1 MLTFVKDSSAVELVG
16 IHRNSNRSRK
26 PEATV
31 YFTHDGSP
39 EKANIAPAA
48 GVLELHRDSLKKLN
62 KLSQASFDTICT
74 MLDEGTEPE
83 VGDPLRSEYWEIKK
97 VFERS
102 LRREMYL
109 GDSPDVRF
117 ELNLPRD
124 KGTWGAPSPVSAI
137 RGPGKPTGSSSSSC
151 ATCERPSPTRG
162 GP

>member
-39 EKANIAPAA
+39 EKANVAPAA

-62 KLSQASFDTICT
+62 KLSQASFETICT
-74 MLDEGTEPE
+74 MLDQGVEPE
-83 VGDPLRSEYWEIKK
+83 VGDSLRSEYWEIKK

-117 ELNLPRD
+117 ELNLP
-124 KGTWGAPSPVSAI
+124 KHKEKWGGTFTCIGNSGA
-137 RGPGKPTGSSSSSC
+137 GKTYWVVL
-151 ATCERPSPTRG
+151 RYL
-162 GP
+162 